1 MNSSAFHNV
10 YSVYPGEF
18 VPMLKEE
25 EVKDQLKRPHSGES
39 LLPPVN
45 VIEYKDSFQVEMA
58 IPGIKREEFMIHAD
72 RNILSVCVLHKE
84 CNITSDAAIQQH
96 EFNYECFD
104 RSIILPKT
112 ADTEFISAEYREG
125 ILYLNM
131 PKSTA
136 VAKNLHTRI
145 VVY

>member
-1 MNSSAFHNV
+1 
-10 YSVYPGEF
+10 
-18 VPMLKEE
+18 MLKEE
-25 EVKDQLKRPHSGES
+25 EVKEQLQRPHSGDS

-45 VIEYKDSFQVEMA
+45 VIEYKDSFQVEVA
-58 IPGIKREEFMIHAD
+58 IPGIKREEFMIHAN

-84 CNITSDAAIQQH
+84 CNITSDGNIQLH

-104 RSIILPKT
+104 RNIVLPKT
-112 ADTEFISAEYREG
+112 ADTEFMSAEYREG

-131 PKSTA
+131 PKSTG